1 MMIFFDNPGVGTVTT
16 PRQVMM
22 GDGASAKLA
31 DLLKGWQVQPARVLL
46 VADHEVTKLGLIDAI
61 KGPLVA
67 GGFEAAVFDAIV
79 GEPLLETALD
89 LTDFARGQAFGAVVG
104 VGGGSAMDMAKLAAA
119 LITNTGGVKDYLGA
133 VTFPKAPLPLALVPT
148 TAGTGAE
155 ATSVSMLSIEGRKS
169 IVVSPQLIPQAA
181 VLDPSLTLSLPP
193 QVTAATGLD
202 ALSHACEAYMSIRA
216 NPFTDGH
223 ALTAAGIIARW
234 LKTAYED
241 GANME
246 ARRAMIFAAYLGGL
260 CLNAGVVVGHSV
272 AYTISNRT
280 RTPHG
285 ISCTMALPYTILL
298 NRQVKPE
305 RLKALAEVAL
315 KSPGATAEDLALWI
329 DDLNACL
336 GMPRSLKEIGIE
348 AAGLD
353 EMVEE
358 CLTRYPRPTNPVAL
372 SRERLK
378 PLYEAMHAGD
388 VRGFAQTVSKV

>member
-1 MMIFFDNPGVGTVTT
+1 MISFDTPGPSTFTA

-31 DLLKGWQVQPARVLL
+31 ELLGGWQVKPARVLL
-46 VADHEVTKLGLIDAI
+46 VADREVTRLGLTDAI
-61 KGPLVA
+61 TAPLAA
-67 GGFEAAVFDAIV
+67 GGFDTAVFDAIV
-79 GEPLLETALD
+79 GEPQLETALD
-89 LTDFARGQAFGAVVG
+89 LTEFARGQAFGAVLG

-119 LITNTGGVKDYLGA
+119 LATNPGGVKDYLGA
-133 VTFPKAPLPLALVPT
+133 VTFPKSPLPFALVPT

-155 ATSVSMLSIEGRKS
+155 ATGVSMLSIEGRKS

-181 VLDPSLTLSLPP
+181 VLDAALTRSLPP
-193 QVTAATGLD
+193 KVTAATGLD

-234 LKTAYED
+234 LKTAYAD

-246 ARRAMIFAAYLGGL
+246 ARRAMIFAAYLGGM

-272 AYTISNRT
+272 AYTIANRAH
-280 RTPHG
+280 TPHG

-298 NRQVKPE
+298 NRRARPE
-305 RLKALAEVAL
+305 RLKALAEVVL
-315 KSPGATAEDLALWI
+315 KSPAAAAEDLALWV
-329 DDLNACL
+329 DELNAAL
-336 GMPRSLKEIGIE
+336 GMPRSLAEIGIE
-348 AAGLD
+348 AAGLG

-358 CLTRYPRPTNPVAL
+358 CLTRYPRPTNPAEL
-372 SRERLK
+372 SRERLE
-378 PLYEAMHAGD
+378 PLYAAMHAGD
-388 VRGFAQTVSKV
+388 VRGFAQTVSKD